1 MAWQNEMVII
11 VRHMINDLDPSNYEF
26 QDSRLEES
34 ILVSAQNI
42 KSELDFY
49 NTYSV
54 EVDKRLLTPDPT
66 LTATNISNKD
76 DDFIALCCLKTA
88 IMVTNGQLKYYA
100 MRAIS
105 IKDGPTSL
113 DVKGIISGL
122 KMVLEDLTKQY
133 EQAKLDYQTCR
144 AGFGKAILSP
154 YSPGSFA
161 WNNSYMDRRAGY
173 FM

>member
-11 VRHMINDLDPSNYEF
+11 VRHMINDLDPTNYEF
-26 QDSRLEES
+26 GDSRLEEA
-34 ILVSAQNI
+34 ILVNAQLVKN
-42 KSELDFY
+42 ELDFY
-49 NTYSV
+49 NTYYV
-54 EVDKRLLTPDPT
+54 EVDNRLLTPDPT
-66 LTATNISNKD
+66 TTATNTSNKD

-88 IMVTNGQLKYYA
+88 IMITGGQIKYYSL
-100 MRAIS
+100 RAYS

-113 DVKGIISGL
+113 SMDGVVKG
-122 KMVLEDLTKQY
+122 LTAINKELNDKY

-161 WNNSYMDRRAGY
+161 WNNSYMDRRAGF